1 MKQLFNEPEKSEA
14 TNEQAKAARF
24 ALIKLVGK
32 WSLYLVGLLAVGIAV
47 IFWFILKVLLQP
59 FFGDG
64 VND

>member
-1 MKQLFNEPEKSEA
+1 MIRNLLAMPEQDLESG
-14 TNEQAKAARF
+14 TRKAARF
-24 ALIKLVGK
+24 ALAKLIGK